1 MHSDN
6 SGFPTVIGDVMVD
19 DDGRRV
25 GKVVGM
31 ASRPDT
37 LEPEWLVVRTS
48 LFGRRRLVPVASAVQ
63 DGQTLH
69 VLFSKEA
76 ILGAPQPE
84 VPTSL
89 AASERRALLE
99 HYAHA
104 A

>member
-1 MHSDN
+1 
-6 SGFPTVIGDVMVD
+6 VIGDVMVD

-37 LEPEWLVVRTS
+37 LEPEWLVVQTS
-48 LFGRRRLVPVASAVQ
+48 LFGRKRLVPFMAAVE
-63 DGQTLH
+63 DGRTLH
-69 VLFSKEA
+69 VRFSKDA
-76 ILGAPQPE
+76 ILGAPQPD

-89 AASERRALLE
+89 AASERQALLE